1 MGRIAGTW
9 AARVAALLA
18 LVMAGVYVAIM
29 RQQSD
34 PPVVWFLGALLLG
47 AAAAGY
53 GSLPAARHRTS
64 VLVLAGLVLGAAG
77 LLALL
82 TIGFPVL
89 VAAALCVSAA
99 TASASEPVRPQT

>member
-1 MGRIAGTW
+1 MGRSAGSW
-9 AARVAALLA
+9 AARSAALLA

-29 RQQSD
+29 REQGD

-47 AAAAGY
+47 ALGAGY
-53 GSLPAARHRTS
+53 GSVPAARHRTGA
-64 VLVLAGLVLGAAG
+64 LVLAGLVLALAG

-89 VAAALCVSAA
+89 VAAALCVAA
-99 TASASEPVRPQT
+99 AAASASGTVRLQA